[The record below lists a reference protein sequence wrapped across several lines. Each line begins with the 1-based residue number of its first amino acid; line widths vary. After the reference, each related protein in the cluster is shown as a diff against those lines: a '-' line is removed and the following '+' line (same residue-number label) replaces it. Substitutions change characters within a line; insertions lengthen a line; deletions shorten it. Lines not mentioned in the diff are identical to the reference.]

1 MDNYLLRLNL
11 GDAKYQTSLVYGVRG
26 SGKTVF
32 LLNVQRNF
40 EKEKKHFFVRLNL
53 GQGNLLFQL
62 LSNLQEISGT
72 NWSEIL
78 KSVQEINISGNGV
91 SFQDTQNDVPIN
103 YSVVLQ
109 KILTKFKAKG
119 ISILVGIDEIEVSD
133 DIRSFV
139 SVYQTLIRQDLD
151 ISLIMTGL
159 PSRISELQ
167 HEKTLTFLLRSNR
180 IYLKPLDKISIR
192 ENYASAFEKS
202 GKKIDPLLLDRLV
215 DSVKGYA
222 YAFQTIGYYVWDES
236 EDYIDSSVVNSA
248 LESAKNDLY
257 KNAYEKL
264 YTEVSDK
271 DRELLDVIASAKKE
285 KVPISFLL
293 DKFDNRKNYLSVY
306 RARLLD
312 DRLIFVPERGY
323 VSLALPFLLIL
334 LYGIKKDICLINII
348 MAKIKTL
355 SIWITFFVPIF
366 IQK

>member
-1 MDNYLLRLNL
+1 M
-11 GDAKYQTSLVYGVRG
+11 
-26 SGKTVF
+26 
-32 LLNVQRNF
+32 
-40 EKEKKHFFVRLNL
+40 
-53 GQGNLLFQL
+53 
-62 LSNLQEISGT
+62 
-72 NWSEIL
+72 
-78 KSVQEINISGNGV
+78 
-91 SFQDTQNDVPIN
+91 
-103 YSVVLQ
+103 
-109 KILTKFKAKG
+109 
-119 ISILVGIDEIEVSD
+119 
-133 DIRSFV
+133 
-139 SVYQTLIRQDLD
+139 
-151 ISLIMTGL
+151 
-159 PSRISELQ
+159 
-167 HEKTLTFLLRSNR
+167 
-180 IYLKPLDKISIR
+180 
-192 ENYASAFEKS
+192 
-202 GKKIDPLLLDRLV
+202 LLDRLV

-222 YAFQTIGYYVWDES
+222 YAFQTIGYYVWDKS

-257 KNAYEKL
+257 QNAYEKL

-306 RARLLD
+306 RVRLLD
-312 DRLIFVPERGY
+312 DQLIFVPERGY